1 MGPPGGRRRREVI
14 VMMRAAVSL
23 VTALILFLFG
33 VLLMLLMFFGGAY
46 GNDTSKALPGLLI
59 ISVLLLVII
68 VVASVG
74 SGWLAHVLQ
83 TRSGISPWL
92 VGPGTVVAV
101 TAVAMIV
108 IFVGGSIVT
117 SVLDAALR
125 PAPPRPAPASN
136 RRY

>member
-1 MGPPGGRRRREVI
+1 
-14 VMMRAAVSL
+14 MMKVAVSL
-23 VTALILFLFG
+23 VTALILIVFG

-46 GNDTSKALPGLLI
+46 GNDGSNALPGLI
-59 ISVLLLVII
+59 VTSVVLLMII
-68 VVASVG
+68 AIASVV

-108 IFVGGSIVT
+108 IFLGGSIMTAVVD
-117 SVLDAALR
+117 SVLR
-125 PAPPRPAPASN
+125 PAPQPRPVPASN

>member
-1 MGPPGGRRRREVI
+1 
-14 VMMRAAVSL
+14 MMRVAVSL
-23 VTALILFLFG
+23 VTALILIVFG

-46 GNDTSKALPGLLI
+46 GNDITKALPGLII

-68 VVASVG
+68 AVASVV

-92 VGPGTVVAV
+92 VGLGTVVAV
-101 TAVAMIV
+101 TAVGMIV
-108 IFVGGSIVT
+108 IFVGGSIMT
-117 SVLDAALR
+117 SVVDSVRR
-125 PAPPRPAPASN
+125 PAPQPRPVPASN

>member
-1 MGPPGGRRRREVI
+1 
-14 VMMRAAVSL
+14 MMRVAVSL
-23 VTALILFLFG
+23 STALILIVFG
-33 VLLMLLMFFGGAY
+33 LLWLVIMAFGAY
-46 GNDTSKALPGLLI
+46 GYDTSNGLAALIAGAVLLI
-59 ISVLLLVII
+59 MTIVI
-68 VVASVG
+68 ASMA

-117 SVLDAALR
+117 SVVDAALR
-125 PAPPRPAPASN
+125 PAPPPRPAPASN